1 MVTIRDAGPEDAEAL
16 ARVRS
21 LSWRS
26 AYDGM
31 LSPALIEVA
40 TGPDGAERQRTFLTE
55 EPARRAL
62 LAEDDGAAVG
72 MAVYGPDRHPGGDA
86 ELYVIYVL
94 PEYWS
99 KKVGAP
105 LMDRVLEGVRAA
117 GHSRLALWVLAANAR
132 ARRFYERYGFAVIEK
147 KITERHGHVTYDVRY
162 EREVR

>member
-26 AYDGM
+26 TYDGL

-40 TGPDGAERQRTFLTE
+40 TGTDGAERQRTFLTE

-105 LMDRVLEGVRAA
+105 LMDRVIEGVRAA

>member
-26 AYDGM
+26 AYDGL

-40 TGPDGAERQRTFLTE
+40 TGPDGAERQREFLTE
-55 EPARRAL
+55 DPARRAL
-62 LAEDDGAAVG
+62 LAEHDGAPVG
-72 MAVYGPDRHPGGDA
+72 MAVYGPDREPGGDA
-86 ELYVIYVL
+86 ELYVLYVL

-105 LMDRVLEGVRAA
+105 LMDRVLEDVRT
-117 GHSRLALWVLAANAR
+117 GGYSRLALWVLAANRR
-132 ARRFYERYGFAVIEK
+132 ARRFYERYGFAVTDK
-147 KITERHGHVTYDVRY
+147 KSIERHGHVTSDVRY

>member
-26 AYDGM
+26 AYDGL

-40 TGPDGAERQRTFLTE
+40 TGLDGAERQRTFLTE

-105 LMDRVLEGVRAA
+105 LMDRVIEGVRAA